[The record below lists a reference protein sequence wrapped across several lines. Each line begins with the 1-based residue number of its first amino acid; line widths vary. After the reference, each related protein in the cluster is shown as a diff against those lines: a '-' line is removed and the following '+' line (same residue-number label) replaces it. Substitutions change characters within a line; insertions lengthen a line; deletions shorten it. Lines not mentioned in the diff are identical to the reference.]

1 MFLGPLQLQA
11 RLGIP
16 TRKEARQNQSRKT
29 AYETSGDSSLPV
41 FEGLIGY
48 SSCEKSTKASKLN
61 QQVGSVD
68 YKGYS
73 KD

>member
-1 MFLGPLQLQA
+1 MFLGSLQLQA
-11 RLGIP
+11 GPGIP

-41 FEGLIGY
+41 FEGLIDY
-48 SSCEKSTKASKLN
+48 SSCGKSTKPSKLN
-61 QQVGSVD
+61 QQAGFVG
-68 YKGYS
+68 YEGYS

>member
-1 MFLGPLQLQA
+1 MFFGSLQRQV
-11 RLGIP
+11 RPDIP

-48 SSCEKSTKASKLN
+48 SSCEKSTKTSKLN
-61 QQVGSVD
+61 QQVASVD
-68 YKGYS
+68 YEGYS